1 MTALML
7 LRLRQSTQTDCT
19 CFCNPIWGGSSRSAG
34 SVFCQDSPLTIY
46 KQDNVERNERRP
58 NASVEDGL
66 YYYPQRRIEIAGA
79 IISALLSA
87 ILLIGTIVCLLLT
100 SNRNMHL
107 RVGMVVLFTCLFA
120 IVVGLLTNA
129 RRAEIFGATAA
140 YVSLLISQAVRC
152 FLDIRQQLIRSSDRY
167 AAVLVVFVSNNLGQ
181 HSRSATE
188 NDSSSR
194 I

>member
-1 MTALML
+1 MAL
-7 LRLRQSTQTDCT
+7 QGQ
-19 CFCNPIWGGSSRSAG
+19 
-34 SVFCQDSPLTIY
+34 QDLCSFKAPLTTY
-46 KQDNVERNERRP
+46 KQDNVERNERRL

-79 IISALLSA
+79 IISVLLSA
-87 ILLIGTIVCLLLT
+87 ILLISAIVCLLLT
-100 SNRNMHL
+100 SNRNVHL

-140 YVSLLISQAVRC
+140 YVSLLISQAVLC
-152 FLDIRQQLIRSSDRY
+152 ILDIRQQLIRSSDRY
-167 AAVLVVFVSNNLGQ
+167 AAVLVVFVSNNLDQ
-181 HSRSATE
+181 HSRSAIE